1 MIFYPSCCVRIIQ
14 VRSWSIDMFHMSS
27 GQCFQSSWGHC
38 YLPIFLLFVLTLI
51 LASLSSYKGQKI
63 LVTATIFVTRPSHV
77 HYSRL
82 TPKLKFLYQE
92 RATQERTTNTPR
104 QFGKL
109 YWYSVTV
116 SVQPQLS
123 LNLCIQCIL

>member
-1 MIFYPSCCVRIIQ
+1 MIFYPGSCIRIIK
-14 VRSWSIDMFHMSS
+14 VRSWSINVLHMSS
-27 GQCFQSSWGHC
+27 GQYFQSSWGHC
-38 YLPIFLLFVLTLI
+38 YLPTISLFVLPLI
-51 LASLSSYKGQKI
+51 LVSLSSYKGQTI
-63 LVTATIFVTRPSHV
+63 LVMAPFFVTRPSHV

-92 RATQERTTNTPR
+92 RATQERTTNTPK

-123 LNLCIQCIL
+123 LILCTECIL

>member
-1 MIFYPSCCVRIIQ
+1 MVFIPWLLYPDHTSQELEHRHAPYVFWTVFPVKLGSLLLTNTLAVCSHIHLGILKFLQ
-14 VRSWSIDMFHMSS
+14 GSKDP
-27 GQCFQSSWGHC
+27 GH
-38 YLPIFLLFVLTLI
+38 
-51 LASLSSYKGQKI
+51 G
-63 LVTATIFVTRPSHV
+63 TIFVTRPSHV

-92 RATQERTTNTPR
+92 RATEERTTNTPK

-123 LNLCIQCIL
+123 LNLCIECIL

>member
-1 MIFYPSCCVRIIQ
+1 MIFYPGSCIWIIQ
-14 VRSWSIDMFHMSS
+14 VRSWSIDVLHMSS

-38 YLPIFLLFVLTLI
+38 YLPILSLFVLPLV
-51 LASLSSYKGQKI
+51 LASLSSYKGQ
-63 LVTATIFVTRPSHV
+63 TNPGHSTIFVTHPLHV

-92 RATQERTTNTPR
+92 RATQERTTNTPK
-104 QFGKL
+104 QFCKL

-123 LNLCIQCIL
+123 LILCIECIL